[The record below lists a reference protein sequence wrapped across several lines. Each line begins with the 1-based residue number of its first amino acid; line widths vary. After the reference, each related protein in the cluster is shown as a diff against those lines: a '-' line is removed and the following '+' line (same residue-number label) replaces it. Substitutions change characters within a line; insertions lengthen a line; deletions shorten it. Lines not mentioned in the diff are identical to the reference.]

1 MDETNK
7 QQMKNIRTAVEN
19 LQICNHQEEP
29 PGLADVY
36 GFIKFSGEKCG
47 TTTRHSQYIRLSVAT
62 KAETIVKFMYN
73 GWNLP
78 KPDIIISITG
88 GAKNDGMPEQVR
100 KIFQMGLV
108 SAASRANAWLITSGT
123 NAGVVEKVGE
133 AINYCRY
140 NNRKNALDIPCIGIA
155 SWGYIAENEQLD
167 NKPIRSLVNVTN
179 TRSIRSFSKR
189 FQHQAIEYIS
199 MDNDDRNYIRDY
211 NVKSNKQG
219 ECYLEPNHTHFLLI
233 DDGQKNAN
241 TVFQLRAAIEKC
253 SRNANLANTAND
265 AVKSLIPIVMVLV
278 EGGTSAI
285 LTICEA
291 LKCDTPVVV
300 IKNSGR
306 AADLVAKLHAC
317 LSDGEIGNDGVG
329 SAHSTRSQTGIARN
343 LQEKIDKIMNEAQ
356 IEGFHNVKNDLR
368 ETLYKCKHLITI
380 FDFDSKRHRGNF
392 EDVFLESLLKARR
405 NLGTSNEQHS
415 LARELILAIVWHK
428 FNYAEKYHLTDTT
441 ISKWASNEDDRRRAL
456 VEALYHGQTDWVK
469 LLIELGI
476 SLENLTKADLERLY
490 KKSTSNQLPIE
501 NAETNIKSIKLR
513 YYSYYFHW
521 NDGNTN
527 NSNDSQQLNDSTRL
541 GESAPLD
548 LFLWAVFFDRFELAI
563 YLCSRIWNI
572 PLALLFGAHIYRR
585 AAKIRQ
591 PKDTDIQ
598 KQCNKHADQF
608 DTGAASIIKLC
619 FDDDE
624 QFALDLLQR
633 SDITFKNLTP
643 LELAK
648 DAECKSFLASKCV
661 QRHLDNIWYGCI
673 NHKREAINFKIFFII
688 FLGLFSFVL
697 LVDYFPLN
705 IYNESRSGYENL
717 LIPITEIILHVCVWS
732 LIVEEIYQILSAQ
745 SSK

>member
-7 QQMKNIRTAVEN
+7 EQMKNIQTAVEN
-19 LQICNHQEEP
+19 LQICDHNGTLSQ
-29 PGLADVY
+29 LTDVY
-36 GFIKFSGEKCG
+36 GFIKFSGEKFG
-47 TTTRHSQYIRLSVAT
+47 TTTRLSQYIRLSVAT
-62 KAETIVKFMYN
+62 TAETIVKFMYN

-78 KPDIIISITG
+78 EPDIIISITG
-88 GAKNDGMPEQVR
+88 GAKNDGMSKQVG

-167 NKPIRSLVNVTN
+167 NKRTRSLINVTN

-189 FQHQAIEYIS
+189 FQHQAVEYIS
-199 MDNDDRNYIRDY
+199 MDNDNRNYIRDY
-211 NVKSNKQG
+211 NVKSNKPG

-233 DDGQKNAN
+233 DDGQKTAD
-241 TVFQLRAAIEKC
+241 TVLRLRAEIEKH
-253 SRNANLANTAND
+253 SRITNLSNTANN

-278 EGGTSAI
+278 EGGISAI
-285 LTICEA
+285 QTICEA

-306 AADLVAKLHAC
+306 AADLVAELHAC
-317 LSDGEIGNDGVG
+317 LSDGEIDKDRVS
-329 SAHSTRSQTGIARN
+329 SAHSTRSQTSIPEN
-343 LQEKIDKIMNEAQ
+343 LQEKMDKILHEER
-356 IEGFHNVKNDLR
+356 IEGLHKVRKDLR
-368 ETLYKCKHLITI
+368 DTLYKYKHLVTI

-428 FNYAEKYHLTDTT
+428 FNYADKYHLTEST

-490 KKSTSNQLPIE
+490 KKSTSNQLSIE
-501 NAETNIKSIKLR
+501 NEETNIKSIKFR
-513 YYSYYFHW
+513 YYSDYFHW
-521 NDGNTN
+521 NDGNMN
-527 NSNDSQQLNDSTRL
+527 NLTDSKQLNDSTRL

-563 YLCSRIWNI
+563 YLCSKIWVRLTQLNKPYHKIDYTDVEDDRIHSNRI
-572 PLALLFGAHIYRR
+572 TTLI
-585 AAKIRQ
+585 AK
-591 PKDTDIQ
+591 
-598 KQCNKHADQF
+598 
-608 DTGAASIIKLC
+608 
-619 FDDDE
+619 
-624 QFALDLLQR
+624 
-633 SDITFKNLTP
+633 LT
-643 LELAK
+643 
-648 DAECKSFLASKCV
+648 
-661 QRHLDNIWYGCI
+661 I
-673 NHKREAINFKIFFII
+673 
-688 FLGLFSFVL
+688 
-697 LVDYFPLN
+697 
-705 IYNESRSGYENL
+705 
-717 LIPITEIILHVCVWS
+717 
-732 LIVEEIYQILSAQ
+732 
-745 SSK
+745 